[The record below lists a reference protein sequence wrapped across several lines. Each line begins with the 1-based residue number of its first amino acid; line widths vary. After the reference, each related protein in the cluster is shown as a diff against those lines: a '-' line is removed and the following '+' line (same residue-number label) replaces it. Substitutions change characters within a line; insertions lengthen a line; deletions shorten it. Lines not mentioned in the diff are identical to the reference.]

1 MSYECFDVSFEADVA
16 HIRLSRPE
24 KRNAMSQSFWADLPE
39 IIRDID
45 ENAKARVI
53 VISADTVGDR
63 PIFSAGID
71 VSMFG
76 IDVSMF
82 GTGDVSG
89 NDKNHAQHGA
99 NFYHNVRR
107 LQDSF
112 NAIETCRIPV
122 IAAIHG
128 GCIGGGVDL
137 ITACDMRFG
146 TADAFITIY
155 EINVGMTADVGTF
168 PRILNHMPEGV
179 VRELAYTGRR
189 MQADE
194 CERRGLFN
202 SVYASDEAMMA
213 AVMDMAREIAT
224 KPPLAIY
231 GCKRIITYSRDHSTA
246 DALDQ
251 IAVWNVSMLIPA
263 EMMEAM
269 GAKAQ
274 KRPGKFMDLPKLK

>member
-1 MSYECFDVSFEADVA
+1 MSEMKTDYECFRVSIEDRIA

-24 KRNAMSQSFWADLPE
+24 KRNAMSPSFWTDLPA
-39 IIRDID
+39 IVRDID
-45 ENAKARVI
+45 DHARARVI
-53 VISADTVGDR
+53 VISADTAGER
-63 PIFSAGID
+63 PIFTAGID

-76 IDVSMF
+76 TDS
-82 GTGDVSG
+82 VSG
-89 NDKNHAQHGA
+89 HDMNHPQHGA
-99 NFYHNVRR
+99 SFYQNVLR

-112 NAIETCRIPV
+112 TALEQCRIPV
-122 IAAIHG
+122 IAAVHG

-137 ITACDMRFG
+137 ITACDMRYG
-146 TADAFITIY
+146 TTDSFITIY

-189 MQADE
+189 MGAEE

-202 SVYASDEAMMA
+202 ASFASETELMDHVMA
-213 AVMDMAREIAT
+213 VAREIAA

-246 DALDQ
+246 DALDN
-251 IAVWNVSMLIPA
+251 IAVWNMSMLLPA

-274 KRPGKFMDLPKLK
+274 KRPGNFSELPAAKRG

>member
-1 MSYECFDVSFEADVA
+1 MSDQRYECFTVSIEDQVA

-24 KRNAMSQSFWADLPE
+24 KRNAMSESFWADLPE
-39 IIRDID
+39 IVRDID
-45 ENAKARVI
+45 DNARARVI
-53 VISADTVGDR
+53 VISADTVGER

-71 VSMFG
+71 VSMFSSG
-76 IDVSMF
+76 
-82 GTGDVSG
+82 GVSG
-89 NDKNHAQHGA
+89 NDKNNPVHGA
-99 NFYHNVRR
+99 DFYQNVLR

-112 NAIETCRIPV
+112 TALEQCRIPV

-137 ITACDMRFG
+137 ITACDMRYG
-146 TADAFITIY
+146 TQDAFITIY

-189 MQADE
+189 MGAQE

-202 SVYASDEAMMA
+202 AAYDTQAEMMD
-213 AVMDMAREIAT
+213 AVMATAREIAS

-251 IAVWNVSMLIPA
+251 IAVWNMSMLVPT

-269 GAKAQ
+269 AAKGQ
-274 KRPGKFMDLPKLK
+274 KRAGVFADLPRVKRA

>member
-1 MSYECFDVSFEADVA
+1 MSYECFDVSIEDSIG

-24 KRNAMSQSFWADLPE
+24 KRNAMSESFWTDLPQ
-39 IIRDID
+39 IVRDID
-45 ENAKARVI
+45 DNAKARVI
-53 VISADTVGDR
+53 VISAETVGDK

-71 VSMFG
+71 VGMFSSG
-76 IDVSMF
+76 
-82 GTGDVSG
+82 GVSG
-89 NDKNHAQHGA
+89 NDKNNPVHGA
-99 NFYHNVRR
+99 DFYQNVLK

-112 NAIETCRIPV
+112 NALEECRIPV
-122 IAAIHG
+122 LVAIHG

-146 TADAFITIY
+146 TKDAFITIY

-189 MQADE
+189 MGAEE

-202 SVYASDEAMMA
+202 STFETEAEMMT
-213 AVMDMAREIAT
+213 AVMAMAKEIAS

-251 IAVWNVSMLIPA
+251 IAVWNMSMLIPS

-269 GAKAQ
+269 VAKGQ
-274 KRPGKFMDLPKLK
+274 KRPATFADLPKVGRN

>member
-1 MSYECFDVSFEADVA
+1 MSYECFDVSIDAGVA

-24 KRNAMSQSFWADLPE
+24 KRNAMSRSFWTDLPE

-45 ENAKARVI
+45 DNAKARVI
-53 VISADTVGDR
+53 VISADTMDEK

-76 IDVSMF
+76 S
-82 GTGDVSG
+82 GDVSG
-89 NDKNHAQHGA
+89 NDKNHPQHGV
-99 NFYHNVRR
+99 NFYQNVLR

-112 NAIETCRIPV
+112 TAIENCRIPV

-146 TADAFITIY
+146 TQAAFITIY

-189 MQADE
+189 MGADE

-202 SVYASDEAMMA
+202 ATYADDAQMMD
-213 AVMDMAREIAT
+213 AVMEMAREIAT

-251 IAVWNVSMLIPA
+251 IAVWNMSMLIPG

-274 KRPGKFMDLPKLK
+274 KRRGKFMDLPTLKSDHA